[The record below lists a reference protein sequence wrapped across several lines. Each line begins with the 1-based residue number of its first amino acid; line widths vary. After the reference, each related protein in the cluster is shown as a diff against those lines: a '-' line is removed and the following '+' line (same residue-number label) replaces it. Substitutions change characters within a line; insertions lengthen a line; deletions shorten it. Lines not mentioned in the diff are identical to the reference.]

1 MPNIVPRQRRDFA
14 RNRAARLFGLSQ
26 NSNKVFKKRN
36 THGAY
41 EFLTLSKPSPDCHSP
56 KKDGR
61 HGWRQDL
68 ILTLSFQEIFAVCEM
83 AILQSRLELEKFA
96 LR

>member
-1 MPNIVPRQRRDFA
+1 MA
-14 RNRAARLFGLSQ
+14 G
-26 NSNKVFKKRN
+26 
-36 THGAY
+36 
-41 EFLTLSKPSPDCHSP
+41 E
-56 KKDGR
+56 
-61 HGWRQDL
+61 QDL